1 MMNTK
6 EVADILR
13 TLETKTPRTLCF
25 DNEINDKGERKY
37 SQKKHRWWDNVK
49 KNEGMSGQ
57 QDHVVAYF
65 MCRYYHGTGYQVKC
79 KKECYSCYCNDNYM
93 AEKPINDKTPK
104 DLYDKMDRPEMY
116 IWLIEALEI
125 VDSKR
130 LKECIQDIKA
140 KIEEMKDTHHQT
152 MMKEIRHIIEKRIT
166 WEDIEKKLN
175 ACHNNRIV

>member
-13 TLETKTPRTLCF
+13 TLETKTPGTLCF
-25 DNEINDKGERKY
+25 DKEMDDTGKRKY
-37 SQKKHRWWDNVK
+37 SQERDRWWDKVTK
-49 KNEGMSGQ
+49 IEGMSGQ

-65 MCRYYHGTGYQVKC
+65 MCRYYHGRGYQDKC
-79 KKECYSCYCNDNYM
+79 KKECYACYCNDNYI

-104 DLYDKMDRPEMY
+104 DLYNKMNRPEMY
-116 IWLIEALEI
+116 IWIIEALEI

-130 LKECIQDIKA
+130 LNECIQDIKT
-140 KIEEMKDTHHQT
+140 KMEEMKGTNYQK
-152 MMKEIRHIIEKRIT
+152 MMKEVRYIIQKRIT

-175 ACHNNRIV
+175 ACHKNRIV